1 MKDSNKIL
9 FKGAV
14 MNCGIATAIINGIIC
29 FFTLTKANAL
39 LSSDLAFNFL
49 STAIGC
55 GVICPFFG
63 GLILKG
69 VAAKNEINFG
79 SKSEQTIAKFIPNN
93 IVLGAI
99 IIGLITVLTVWI
111 LPYAV
116 IKLTSLQLTLSR
128 IVWIVIIALY
138 SGLAASIAAYFG
150 MKRAHYAK

>member
-39 LSSDLAFNFL
+39 LSSYLAFNFL

-69 VAAKNEINFG
+69 VAAKNEIDFG

-99 IIGLITVLTVWI
+99 IIGLITVLTLWI

>member
-99 IIGLITVLTVWI
+99 IIGLITVLTLWI

-138 SGLAASIAAYFG
+138 SGLAASIDAYFG

>member
-99 IIGLITVLTVWI
+99 IIGLITVLTVWL

>member
-14 MNCGIATAIINGIIC
+14 MNCGIATAIINGLIC

-69 VAAKNEINFG
+69 VAAKNEIDFG

-99 IIGLITVLTVWI
+99 IIGLITVLTVWL

>member
-49 STAIGC
+49 GTAIGC

-69 VAAKNEINFG
+69 VAAKNEIDFG

-99 IIGLITVLTVWI
+99 IIGLITVLTLWI

-116 IKLTSLQLTLSR
+116 IKLTSLPINFKPHRLDHHYRAVFRLSSKHRR
-128 IVWIVIIALY
+128 IFRHEARSLC
-138 SGLAASIAAYFG
+138 
-150 MKRAHYAK
+150 

>member
-69 VAAKNEINFG
+69 VAAKNEIDFG

-99 IIGLITVLTVWI
+99 IISLITVLTVWL

>member
-29 FFTLTKANAL
+29 FFTLTKANAI

-69 VAAKNEINFG
+69 VAAKNEIDFG

-99 IIGLITVLTVWI
+99 IIGLITVLTLWL

>member
-69 VAAKNEINFG
+69 VAAKNEIDFG

-99 IIGLITVLTVWI
+99 IIGLITVLTLWL

>member
-49 STAIGC
+49 GTAIGC

-69 VAAKNEINFG
+69 VAAKNEIDFG

-99 IIGLITVLTVWI
+99 IIGLITVLTVWL

>member
-69 VAAKNEINFG
+69 VAAKNEIDFG

-93 IVLGAI
+93 IVLDRH
-99 IIGLITVLTVWI
+99 
-111 LPYAV
+111 YRAV
-116 IKLTSLQLTLSR
+116 FRLSGKHRRIFRHEARSLC
-128 IVWIVIIALY
+128 
-138 SGLAASIAAYFG
+138 
-150 MKRAHYAK
+150 

>member
-9 FKGAV
+9 FKGAD

-49 STAIGC
+49 GTAIGC

-69 VAAKNEINFG
+69 VAAKNEIDFG

-99 IIGLITVLTVWI
+99 IIGLITVLTVWL

-138 SGLAASIAAYFG
+138 SGLAANIAAYFG

>member
-69 VAAKNEINFG
+69 VAAKNEIDFG

-99 IIGLITVLTVWI
+99 IIGLIAVLTLWL

>member
-69 VAAKNEINFG
+69 VAAKNEIDFG

-99 IIGLITVLTVWI
+99 IIGLITVLTVWL

-138 SGLAASIAAYFG
+138 SGLAASIAEYFG

>member
-29 FFTLTKANAL
+29 FFALTKANAL

-69 VAAKNEINFG
+69 VAAKNEIDFG

-99 IIGLITVLTVWI
+99 IIGLITVLTLWL

>member
-69 VAAKNEINFG
+69 VAAKNEIDFG

-99 IIGLITVLTVWI
+99 IIGLITVLTVWL

-128 IVWIVIIALY
+128 IVWIVSIALY

>member
-69 VAAKNEINFG
+69 VAAKNEIDFG

-99 IIGLITVLTVWI
+99 IIGLITVLTLWL

-116 IKLTSLQLTLSR
+116 IKLTSLQLL
-128 IVWIVIIALY
+128 
-138 SGLAASIAAYFG
+138 
-150 MKRAHYAK
+150 

>member
-69 VAAKNEINFG
+69 VAAKNEIDFG

-99 IIGLITVLTVWI
+99 IIGLITVLTVWL

-128 IVWIVIIALY
+128 IVWIAIIALY

>member
-69 VAAKNEINFG
+69 VAAKNEIDFG
-79 SKSEQTIAKFIPNN
+79 SKSKQTIAKFIPNN

-99 IIGLITVLTVWI
+99 IIGLITVLTVWL

>member
-69 VAAKNEINFG
+69 VAAKNEIDFG

-99 IIGLITVLTVWI
+99 IIGLITVLTVWL

-116 IKLTSLQLTLSR
+116 IKLSSLQLTLSR

>member
-69 VAAKNEINFG
+69 VAAKNEIDFG

-99 IIGLITVLTVWI
+99 IIGLITVLTLWI

-128 IVWIVIIALY
+128 IVWIIIIALY

>member
-1 MKDSNKIL
+1 
-9 FKGAV
+9 

-69 VAAKNEINFG
+69 VAAKNEIDFG

-99 IIGLITVLTVWI
+99 IIDLITVLTLWL

-138 SGLAASIAAYFG
+138 SVLAASIAAYFG

>member
-49 STAIGC
+49 GTAIGC

-69 VAAKNEINFG
+69 VAAKNEIDFG

-99 IIGLITVLTVWI
+99 IIGLITVLTLWI

>member
-1 MKDSNKIL
+1 MKESTKTL
-9 FKGAV
+9 LKGALL
-14 MNCGIATAIINGIIC
+14 NCGIPPVVINGIIC
-29 FFTLTKANAL
+29 FFTLTKTGTI
-39 LSSDLAFNFL
+39 LSSDLMFNFL

-69 VAAKNEINFG
+69 VAAKNEIDFG
-79 SKSEQTIAKFIPNN
+79 NKSEQNIAKFIPNN
-93 IVLGAI
+93 IVLGAVV
-99 IIGLITVLTVWI
+99 IGIITVLAVWI

-138 SGLAASIAAYFG
+138 SGVAASIAAYFG

>member
-69 VAAKNEINFG
+69 VSAKNEIDFG

-99 IIGLITVLTVWI
+99 IIGLITVLTVWL

>member
-49 STAIGC
+49 GTAIGC

-69 VAAKNEINFG
+69 VAAKNEIDFG
-79 SKSEQTIAKFIPNN
+79 NKSEQNIAKFIPNN

-99 IIGLITVLTVWI
+99 IIGLITVLTVWL

>member
-49 STAIGC
+49 GTAIGC

-69 VAAKNEINFG
+69 VAAKNEIDFG

>member
-63 GLILKG
+63 DLILKG
-69 VAAKNEINFG
+69 VAAKNEIDFG

-99 IIGLITVLTVWI
+99 IISLITVLTVWL

>member
-69 VAAKNEINFG
+69 VAAKNEIDFG
-79 SKSEQTIAKFIPNN
+79 SKSEQAIAKFIPNN

-99 IIGLITVLTVWI
+99 IIGLITVLTLWI

-138 SGLAASIAAYFG
+138 SGLAASIASYFG

>member
-49 STAIGC
+49 GTAIGC

-69 VAAKNEINFG
+69 VAAKNEIDFG

-99 IIGLITVLTVWI
+99 IIGLITVLTLWL

>member
-1 MKDSNKIL
+1 MKDSNNIL
-9 FKGAV
+9 LKGALL
-14 MNCGIATAIINGIIC
+14 NCGIATTLINGIIC
-29 FFTLTKANAL
+29 FFTLTKASTI

-69 VAAKNEINFG
+69 VAAKNEIDFG

-99 IIGLITVLTVWI
+99 IIGLITVLTVWL

-128 IVWIVIIALY
+128 IVWIVIVALY

>member
-69 VAAKNEINFG
+69 VAAKNEIDFG

-99 IIGLITVLTVWI
+99 IIGLITVLTVWL

-128 IVWIVIIALY
+128 IAWIVIIALY

>member
-69 VAAKNEINFG
+69 VAAKNEIDFG

-99 IIGLITVLTVWI
+99 IIGLITVLTLWL

-138 SGLAASIAAYFG
+138 SGLAASIAA
-150 MKRAHYAK
+150 

>member
-69 VAAKNEINFG
+69 VAAKNEIDFG

-93 IVLGAI
+93 IVLCAI
-99 IIGLITVLTVWI
+99 IIGLITVLTVWL

>member
-14 MNCGIATAIINGIIC
+14 MNCCIATAIINGIIC
-29 FFTLTKANAL
+29 FFTLTKSNAL

-69 VAAKNEINFG
+69 VAAKNEIDFG

-99 IIGLITVLTVWI
+99 IIGLITVLTLWL

-116 IKLTSLQLTLSR
+116 IKLTSLQLISPK
-128 IVWIVIIALY
+128 VQ
-138 SGLAASIAAYFG
+138 
-150 MKRAHYAK
+150 

>member
-69 VAAKNEINFG
+69 VAAKNEIDFG
-79 SKSEQTIAKFIPNN
+79 IKSEQTIAKFIPNN

-99 IIGLITVLTVWI
+99 IIGLITVLTLWI

>member
-9 FKGAV
+9 FKVAV

-49 STAIGC
+49 GTAIGC

-69 VAAKNEINFG
+69 VAAKNEIDFG

-99 IIGLITVLTVWI
+99 IIGLITVLTVWL

>member
-1 MKDSNKIL
+1 MIRKNIVSLTAEKI
-9 FKGAV
+9 KQ
-14 MNCGIATAIINGIIC
+14 IC

-63 GLILKG
+63 VLILKG
-69 VAAKNEINFG
+69 VAAKNEIDFG

-99 IIGLITVLTVWI
+99 IIGLITVLTLWL

>member
-49 STAIGC
+49 GTAIGC

-69 VAAKNEINFG
+69 VAAKNEIDFG

-99 IIGLITVLTVWI
+99 IIGLITVLTLWI

-128 IVWIVIIALY
+128 IVWIIIIALY